1 MSHRILSGHVVAM
14 LWCIVAAKGD
24 LFGRSENV
32 PVLGFISERRY
43 AEMRDLRDDSRAVA
57 RRAFARSQIPSW
69 SEPSV
74 FSNS

>member
-1 MSHRILSGHVVAM
+1 MWLRCFGD
-14 LWCIVAAKGD
+14 IVAAKGD